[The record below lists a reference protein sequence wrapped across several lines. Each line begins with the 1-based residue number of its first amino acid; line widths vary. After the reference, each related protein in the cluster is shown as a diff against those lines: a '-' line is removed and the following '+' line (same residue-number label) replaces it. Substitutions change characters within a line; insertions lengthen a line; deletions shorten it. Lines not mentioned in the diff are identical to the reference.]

1 VVINSK
7 RQAQFFFVIFLFL
20 GCVQYGFPFFSL
32 RVPHSLFCLLNVYAN
47 IYISEVW
54 PNDKIFDFNT
64 NTNGQNTKAE
74 AVAKKKGRRTV
85 SAGKE
90 AAIAIST
97 HLIDGANGGLFI
109 FLF

>member
-1 VVINSK
+1 
-7 RQAQFFFVIFLFL
+7 
-20 GCVQYGFPFFSL
+20 L

-74 AVAKKKGRRTV
+74 AVAKKKKADEL
-85 SAGKE
+85 SQLEKE